1 MDRWKINLY
10 ILWISQVISLTS
22 FGFGLPF
29 IPFFIQ
35 ELGVTDPGQLKI
47 FTGVLS
53 LAPAITMAIMSPI
66 WGILS
71 DRFGQK
77 LMIQRAMFAAVIII
91 AGMGFSASVWQLLIL
106 RFMQGLFTGTITASS
121 AFVAVNT
128 PNHKLSYAL
137 GFLSSST
144 FVGYSLG
151 PFLGGRVAETFG
163 YRVSF
168 YVGAAL
174 MLIGFALVTI
184 FLKGDKKPER
194 RKTSVIKGSS
204 KWKEIFAVGI
214 MLLMAMLFLQR
225 VIRTVFSPFIPL
237 YVQELTHTTVGA
249 ASTTGSIN
257 GLIGFVTAIAAIMIS
272 RLGDKYDKMKMI
284 RIMLSLALVDVLIL
298 NLTSGMTSFVVFY
311 TLLFFI
317 IGGIEPLI
325 TSQTAEMTSPD
336 KRGTLF
342 GIQGLVGSLGWMVSP
357 VLGTYVSIQFG
368 IKQIFWV
375 LLTFICLNL
384 CTAFIV
390 KKYRNK
396 QEVFNNDSL

>member
-35 ELGVTDPGQLKI
+35 ELGVTDPEQLKI
-47 FTGVLS
+47 FTGILS
-53 LAPAITMAIMSPI
+53 AAPAITMAIMSPI

-91 AGMGFSASVWQLLIL
+91 GGMGFSTTVWHLLIL

-151 PFLGGRVAETFG
+151 PYLGGKVADAFG

-168 YVGAAL
+168 YVGAIL
-174 MLIGFALVTI
+174 MLVGFALVTF
-184 FLKGDKKPER
+184 FLKGDKMPER
-194 RKTSVIKGSS
+194 RKTSVIKGTN
-204 KWKEIFAVGI
+204 KWKELFAVGI
-214 MLLMAMLFLQR
+214 MLLMGMLFLQR
-225 VIRTVFSPFIPL
+225 VIRTVFAPFVPL

-257 GLIGFVTAIAAIMIS
+257 GLIGLVTAVAAILIS
-272 RLGDKYDKMKMI
+272 RLGDKYDKMRLI
-284 RIMLSLALVDVLIL
+284 RIMLILGFIDVLIL
-298 NLTSGMTSFVVFY
+298 NLTSGMTNFVIFY
-311 TLLFFI
+311 TVLFFI

-325 TSQTAEMTSPD
+325 TSQTAEMTSPE

-375 LLTFICLNL
+375 LLAFVFLNL
-384 CTAFIV
+384 CMAFIV
-390 KKYRNK
+390 RNYRKK
-396 QEVFNNDSL
+396 QEVATDDSI